1 MTIPPPLL
9 FLHKPR
15 RGGRPRVHT
24 TRCIRGSGS
33 GGPELRWAQT
43 SIFGIRL
50 SANDRAQIFPSL
62 LVGMVIRN
70 RHNEIETDTNVNIIL
85 WIGGNLFIE
94 HLNHADNIVKIL
106 FRCIK

>member
-1 MTIPPPLL
+1 MFT
-9 FLHKPR
+9 R
-15 RGGRPRVHT
+15 RGAFGEAVAVGPN
-24 TRCIRGSGS
+24 C
-33 GGPELRWAQT
+33 GGPKRQYLESACLRMIERR
-43 SIFGIRL
+43 S
-50 SANDRAQIFPSL
+50 FPRCSL